1 MQPES
6 AEMWF
11 SIGLFCCFAVISAV
25 GAYLIAAHHWS
36 RKVGA
41 VVAVLILLFFVA
53 LGYGVAALMK
63 QGGVL

>member
-6 AEMWF
+6 SEMWF
-11 SIGLFCCFAVISAV
+11 SIGLFCSFAVISAV
-25 GAYLIAAHHWS
+25 GAYLIAAHHWG

-41 VVAVLILLFFVA
+41 WTAVLILLFFVG

-63 QGGVL
+63 QGGVF